1 LAERTWFW
9 LPSIAVRDPETVPSA
24 LETIAF
30 GNPDPMQLKIKPVLF
45 YFWIGCGFT
54 ARCAKSARSKASA
67 ICSVTLIVM
76 AQTHA
81 GYL

>member
-1 LAERTWFW
+1 LVLASFNCWCVIQKSFHP
-9 LPSIAVRDPETVPSA
+9 LY
-24 LETIAF
+24 ETIVF